1 MIMPVDFLS
10 VAFRAGP
17 SGCGAQCKTQARGSS
32 EQWCYYV
39 TVLTQTCYDLFDEDI
54 LAKLLYEYKK
64 ATNYWR

>member
-54 LAKLLYEYKK
+54 LAK
-64 ATNYWR
+64 